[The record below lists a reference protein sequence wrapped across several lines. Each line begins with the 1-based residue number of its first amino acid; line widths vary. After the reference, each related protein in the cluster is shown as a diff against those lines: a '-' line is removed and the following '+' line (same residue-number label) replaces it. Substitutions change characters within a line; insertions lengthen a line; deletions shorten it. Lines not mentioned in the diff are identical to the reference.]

1 MLFSF
6 NLVIRKLMSSIIKKK
21 ILHINNFNILLFNY
35 KQLIAIFKDIEEF
48 IEIQYDKRNINKYQR
63 DNYLCI
69 IIDIKFKQCKRHIE
83 YFKFKKIVKIKSLP
97 IFDNYDNFD
106 NSDDEYYLK

>member
-6 NLVIRKLMSSIIKKK
+6 NLVIRRLMASIIKQK

-35 KQLIAIFKDIEEF
+35 KQLLEIFKNIEEF

-63 DNYLCI
+63 NNYLGV
-69 IIDIKFKQCKRHIE
+69 IIDIKFRQCKRHIE

-97 IFDNYDNFD
+97 LFNNNYDSD
-106 NSDDEYYLK
+106 NDDDLK

>member
-6 NLVIRKLMSSIIKKK
+6 NLVIRKLMTSIIKQK

-35 KQLIAIFKDIEEF
+35 KQLLEIFKNIEEF

-63 DNYLCI
+63 NNYLGV
-69 IIDIKFKQCKRHIE
+69 IIDIKFRQCKRHIE

-97 IFDNYDNFD
+97 LFNNNYDSD
-106 NSDDEYYLK
+106 NDDDLK

>member
-6 NLVIRKLMSSIIKKK
+6 NLVIRKLMTSIIKQK

-35 KQLIAIFKDIEEF
+35 KQLLEIFKNIEEF
-48 IEIQYDKRNINKYQR
+48 IEIQFDKRNINKYQR
-63 DNYLCI
+63 NNYLGV
-69 IIDIKFKQCKRHIE
+69 IIDIKFRQCKRHIE

-97 IFDNYDNFD
+97 LFNYNYDSD
-106 NSDDEYYLK
+106 NDDDLK

>member
-6 NLVIRKLMSSIIKKK
+6 NLVIRKLMTSIIKQR

-35 KQLIAIFKDIEEF
+35 KQLLEIFKNIEEF
-48 IEIQYDKRNINKYQR
+48 IEIQYDKKSINKYQR
-63 DNYLCI
+63 NNYLAV
-69 IIDIKFKQCKRHIE
+69 IIDIKFRQCKRHIE

-97 IFDNYDNFD
+97 LFNNNYDSD
-106 NSDDEYYLK
+106 NEDDLK

>member
-6 NLVIRKLMSSIIKKK
+6 NLVIRKLMTSIIKQK

-35 KQLIAIFKDIEEF
+35 KQLLEIFKNIEEF
-48 IEIQYDKRNINKYQR
+48 IEIQFEKRNINKYQR
-63 DNYLCI
+63 NNYLGV
-69 IIDIKFKQCKRHIE
+69 IIDIKFRQCKRHIE

-97 IFDNYDNFD
+97 LFNYNYDSD
-106 NSDDEYYLK
+106 NDDDLK

>member
-6 NLVIRKLMSSIIKKK
+6 NLVIRKLMTSIIKQK

-35 KQLIAIFKDIEEF
+35 KQLLEIFKNIEEF

-63 DNYLCI
+63 NNYLAV
-69 IIDIKFKQCKRHIE
+69 IIDIKFRQCKRHIE
-83 YFKFKKIVKIKSLP
+83 YFKFKRIVKIKSLP
-97 IFDNYDNFD
+97 LFNYNYDSD
-106 NSDDEYYLK
+106 NDDDLK

>member
-6 NLVIRKLMSSIIKKK
+6 NLVIRKLMTSIIKQK

-35 KQLIAIFKDIEEF
+35 KQLLEIFKNIEEF
-48 IEIQYDKRNINKYQR
+48 IEIQYDKKNINKYQR
-63 DNYLCI
+63 NNYLGV
-69 IIDIKFKQCKRHIE
+69 IIDIKFRQCKRHIE

-97 IFDNYDNFD
+97 LFNNNYDSD
-106 NSDDEYYLK
+106 NDDDLK

>member
-6 NLVIRKLMSSIIKKK
+6 NLVIRRLMASIIKQK

-35 KQLIAIFKDIEEF
+35 KQLLEIFKNIEEF

-63 DNYLCI
+63 NNYLTV
-69 IIDIKFKQCKRHIE
+69 IIDIKFRQCKRHIE
-83 YFKFKKIVKIKSLP
+83 YFKFKRIVKIKSLP
-97 IFDNYDNFD
+97 LFNYNYDSD
-106 NSDDEYYLK
+106 NDDDLK

>member
-6 NLVIRKLMSSIIKKK
+6 NLVIRKLMTSIIKQK

-35 KQLIAIFKDIEEF
+35 KQLLEIFKNIEEF
-48 IEIQYDKRNINKYQR
+48 IEIQFEKKNINKYQR
-63 DNYLCI
+63 NNYLGV
-69 IIDIKFKQCKRHIE
+69 IIDIKFRQCKRHIE

-97 IFDNYDNFD
+97 LFNYNYDSD
-106 NSDDEYYLK
+106 NDDDLK